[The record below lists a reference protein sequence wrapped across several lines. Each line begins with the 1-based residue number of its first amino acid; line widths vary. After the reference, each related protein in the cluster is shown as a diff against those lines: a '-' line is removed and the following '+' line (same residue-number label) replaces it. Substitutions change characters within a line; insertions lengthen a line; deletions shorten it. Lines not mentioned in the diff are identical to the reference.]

1 MTIKETAGKILLYF
15 YQLQRT
21 VPLSMQNRQLGFI
34 SKKDGG
40 VSLTSDKKWLTDNL
54 LAINPKSADILNAFM
69 FLRDKGYIASKE
81 RASGEARVYVGVQ
94 ILGTGIDI
102 VEGIERGD
110 DGKHEFNVAFNIA
123 VKSGV
128 DVERLIS
135 DNLSMLS
142 E

>member
-34 SKKDGG
+34 SKKDGS
-40 VSLTSDKKWLTDNL
+40 VSLTSDKKWLTENL
-54 LAINPKSADILNAFM
+54 LSINPKSADILNAFT
-69 FLRDKGYIASKE
+69 FLLDKKYIVSRE
-81 RASGEARVYVGVQ
+81 RVSGEARIYVGVQ
-94 ILGTGIDI
+94 VVGAGIDVI
-102 VEGIERGD
+102 EGIERGD

-123 VKSGV
+123 INSGV

-135 DNLSMLS
+135 DNLGMLS